1 MRMPPLLITLSCV
14 LLLGPGLAHSH
25 DLPDGL
31 GKVTFPTSCDPKV
44 QPLFDAA
51 VAMLHSYWFPEAYKT
66 FNAVLERDPSCAIA
80 HWGIAVNYLGNS
92 LVAPPPLKDIQAAW
106 AALEKART
114 IGAKTQRE
122 RDWIEAISAY
132 YRDHDKIA
140 VDQRLAAYGKAM
152 ERMTQRYPDDFEAWA
167 YHALTLQA
175 TARADDKTY
184 ANQRKAAEI
193 LERLVAQN
201 PQHPGAAHYLVH
213 AYDYPP
219 LAAQGIK
226 IARTYGKLAPAAP
239 HARHMPSHIYS
250 MVGLWEDSIAS
261 NISALEIQPNYYH
274 AYDFAVY
281 ASLQLAQDIRAKSF
295 IDKAMETYRARGDE
309 AGLNFVFHTA
319 LAALPARY
327 MLERAD
333 WKGAAS
339 LPVSN
344 TKFPAADS
352 LTRFARGLGMARSGD
367 LAGAKREL
375 EAMLQLGGALEKS
388 NNQYWADR
396 TREQM
401 LAVRAWVALAEGDRD
416 QAESSMR
423 EAADREDASVKN
435 VAMENRLYPMRELLA
450 EMLLELGRAA
460 NALREF
466 EASIQ
471 ETPNRY
477 RGLWGAA
484 RAAKAAGE
492 QQKAAAYY
500 AKVVELTKSSDSSR
514 PEIALAKAHI
524 AQR

>member
-1 MRMPPLLITLSCV
+1 MKTPRLVVLSCALV
-14 LLLGPGLAHSH
+14 LAAGPAESH
-25 DLPDGL
+25 DLPDRL
-31 GKVTFPTSCDPKV
+31 GKVSFPTSCDPKV

-51 VAMLHSYWFPEAYKT
+51 VAMQHSYWFPEAHKT
-66 FNAVLERDPSCAIA
+66 FNTVLERDPACAIA
-80 HWGIAVNYLGNS
+80 YWGLAVNYVGNS
-92 LVAPPPLKDIQAAW
+92 LVAPPPPKDVEAGW
-106 AALEKART
+106 NALEKARAA
-114 IGAKTQRE
+114 GAKTQRE
-122 RDWIEAISAY
+122 RDWIEAIGAY

-140 VDQRLAAYGKAM
+140 LDQRLAAYSKAM
-152 ERMTQRYPDDFEAWA
+152 ERMTERYPGDFEAWV
-167 YHALTLQA
+167 YYALTLQA
-175 TARADDKTY
+175 TAPTDDKTY
-184 ANQRKAAEI
+184 ANQRRAAEI

-250 MVGLWEDSIAS
+250 MVGLWADSIES
-261 NISALEIQPNYYH
+261 NLSALEIQPNYYH

-281 ASLQLAQDIRAKSF
+281 ASLQLAQDARAKSF

-309 AGLNFVFHTA
+309 PGLNFVFHAA

-333 WKGAAS
+333 WKGASS
-339 LPVSN
+339 LPVSS
-344 TKFPAADS
+344 TQFPAADS

-375 EAMLQLGGALEKS
+375 EAMQQLGGVLEKS

-396 TREQM
+396 TREQI

-416 QAESSMR
+416 QARSSMR

-450 EMLLELGRAA
+450 EMLLELGQPA

-484 RAAKAAGE
+484 RAAEAAGE
-492 QQKAAAYY
+492 QKKAAAYY
-500 AKVVELTKSSDSSR
+500 ANVIELTKTSDGSR
-514 PEIALAKAHI
+514 PEIALSKARI
-524 AQR
+524 ARQ

>member
-1 MRMPPLLITLSCV
+1 MKTPRLVV
-14 LLLGPGLAHSH
+14 LAGALVLAAGPAGSH
-25 DLPDGL
+25 DLPDRL
-31 GKVTFPTSCDPKV
+31 GKVSFPTSCDPKV

-51 VAMLHSYWFPEAYKT
+51 VAMQHSYWFPEAHKT
-66 FNAVLERDPSCAIA
+66 FNAVLERDPACAIA
-80 HWGIAVNYLGNS
+80 YWGLAVNYVGNS
-92 LVAPPPLKDIQAAW
+92 LVAPPPPKDVEAGW
-106 AALEKART
+106 NALEKARAA
-114 IGAKTQRE
+114 GAKTQRE

-140 VDQRLAAYGKAM
+140 LDRRLAAYSKAM
-152 ERMTQRYPDDFEAWA
+152 ERMTERYPGDFEAWV
-167 YHALTLQA
+167 YYALTLQA
-175 TARADDKTY
+175 MAPTDDKTY
-184 ANQRKAAEI
+184 ANQRRAAEI

-250 MVGLWEDSIAS
+250 MVGLWADSIES
-261 NISALEIQPNYYH
+261 NLSALEIQPNYYH

-281 ASLQLAQDIRAKSF
+281 ASLQLAQDARAKAF
-295 IDKAMETYRARGDE
+295 IDKAMETYRARGE
-309 AGLNFVFHTA
+309 EPGLNFVFHAA

-333 WKGAAS
+333 WKGASS
-339 LPVSN
+339 LPVSGS
-344 TKFPAADS
+344 KFPAADS

-375 EAMLQLGGALEKS
+375 EAMQQLGGVLEKS

-396 TREQM
+396 TREQI

-416 QAESSMR
+416 QARSSMR

-450 EMLLELGRAA
+450 EMLLELGQPA

-484 RAAKAAGE
+484 RAAEAAGERKKAAG
-492 QQKAAAYY
+492 YY
-500 AKVVELTKSSDSSR
+500 ANVIELTKTSDGSR
-514 PEIALAKAHI
+514 PEIALSKARI
-524 AQR
+524 ARQ

>member
-1 MRMPPLLITLSCV
+1 MKTSPLFIALSCV
-14 LLLGPGLAHSH
+14 LLLGPDPARSH
-25 DLPDGL
+25 DLPDQL

-44 QPLFDAA
+44 QPLFNAA
-51 VAMLHSYWFPEAYKT
+51 VAMQHSYWFPEAHKT
-66 FNAVLERDPSCAIA
+66 FSTVLERDPACAIA
-80 HWGIAVNYLGNS
+80 YWGLAVNYVGNS
-92 LVAPPPLKDIQAAW
+92 LVAPPPLKDVEAGW
-106 AALEKART
+106 NALEKARAA
-114 IGAKTQRE
+114 GAKTQRE

-140 VDQRLAAYGKAM
+140 LNQRLAAYSKAM
-152 ERMTQRYPDDFEAWA
+152 ERLTERYPDDFEAWV
-167 YHALTLQA
+167 YYALTLQA
-175 TARADDKTY
+175 TAPTDDKTY

-250 MVGLWEDSIAS
+250 MVGLWEESIAS

-281 ASLQLAQDIRAKSF
+281 ASLQLAQDIRAKAF
-295 IDKAMETYRARGDE
+295 IDKAMETYRARGE
-309 AGLNFVFHTA
+309 EPGLNFVFHTA

-339 LPVSN
+339 LPAGN

-367 LAGAKREL
+367 LAGAKGEL

-396 TREQM
+396 TREQI
-401 LAVRAWVALAEGDRD
+401 LAVRAWVALAQGDRD
-416 QAESSMR
+416 QAQSSMR

-450 EMLLELGRAA
+450 EMLLELGQPA

-466 EASIQ
+466 EASIH

-492 QQKAAAYY
+492 PQKAATYY
-500 AKVVELTKSSDSSR
+500 ARIVELTKTSDSSR
-514 PEIALAKAHI
+514 PEIALAKERI

>member
-1 MRMPPLLITLSCV
+1 MKTPRLVVLSCALV
-14 LLLGPGLAHSH
+14 LAAGAADSH
-25 DLPDGL
+25 DLPDQL
-31 GKVTFPTSCDPKV
+31 GKVSFPTSCDPRV

-51 VAMLHSYWFPEAYKT
+51 VAMQHSYWFPEAHKT
-66 FNAVLERDPSCAIA
+66 FNTVLERDPACAIA
-80 HWGIAVNYLGNS
+80 YWGLAVNYVGNS
-92 LVAPPPLKDIQAAW
+92 LVAPPPPKDLEAGW
-106 AALEKART
+106 NALEKARAA
-114 IGAKTQRE
+114 GAKTQRE

-132 YRDHDKIA
+132 YRDHDKLA
-140 VDQRLAAYGKAM
+140 LTQRLAAYSKAM
-152 ERMTQRYPDDFEAWA
+152 ERMTERYPGDFEAWV
-167 YHALTLQA
+167 YYALTLQA
-175 TARADDKTY
+175 TAPTDDKTY
-184 ANQRKAAEI
+184 ANQRRAAEI

-226 IARTYGKLAPAAP
+226 IARIYGKLAPAAP

-250 MVGLWEDSIAS
+250 MVGLWADSIES
-261 NISALEIQPNYYH
+261 NLSALEIQPNYYH

-281 ASLQLAQDIRAKSF
+281 ASLQLAQDARAKSF
-295 IDKAMETYRARGDE
+295 IDKATETYRARGDE
-309 AGLNFVFHTA
+309 PGLNLVFHAA

-333 WKGAAS
+333 WKGASS
-339 LPVSN
+339 LPVSS

-375 EAMLQLGGALEKS
+375 EAMLQLGGVLEKS

-396 TREQM
+396 TREQI

-416 QAESSMR
+416 QARSSMR

-450 EMLLELGRAA
+450 EMLLELGQPA

-484 RAAKAAGE
+484 RAAEAAGE
-492 QQKAAAYY
+492 QKKAAAYY
-500 AKVVELTKSSDSSR
+500 ANVIELTKESDGSR
-514 PEIALAKAHI
+514 PEIALSKARI
-524 AQR
+524 ARQ

>member
-1 MRMPPLLITLSCV
+1 MKTPPFLITLSCV
-14 LLLGPGLAHSH
+14 LLLGPGLAQSH

-31 GKVTFPTSCDPKV
+31 GKVTFPTSCDAKV
-44 QPLFDAA
+44 QPLFDTA
-51 VAMLHSYWFPEAYKT
+51 VAMQHSYWFPEAHKT
-66 FNAVLERDPSCAIA
+66 FNTVLERDPACAIA
-80 HWGIAVNYLGNS
+80 YWGLAVNYLGNS
-92 LVAPPPLKDIQAAW
+92 LVAPPPLKDVEAGW
-106 AALEKART
+106 NALEKARAA
-114 IGAKTQRE
+114 GAKTQRE

-140 VDQRLAAYGKAM
+140 LPQRLAAYSKAM
-152 ERMTQRYPDDFEAWA
+152 ERMTERYPDDFEAWA
-167 YHALTLQA
+167 YYALTLQA

-184 ANQRKAAEI
+184 ANQRRAAGI

-219 LAAQGIK
+219 LATQGIK

-274 AYDFAVY
+274 AHDFAVY

-295 IDKAMETYRARGDE
+295 VDKALETYRARGDE
-309 AGLNFVFHTA
+309 SGLTLGSYAA
-319 LAALPARY
+319 LAALQARY
-327 MLERAD
+327 VLERAD
-333 WKGAAS
+333 WKGAVS

-367 LAGAKREL
+367 LAGAKREI
-375 EAMLQLGGALEKS
+375 EAMLQLGGGLEKS

-396 TREQM
+396 TREQV

-416 QAESSMR
+416 QAQSSMR
-423 EAADREDASVKN
+423 EAADREDASVKS

-450 EMLLELGRAA
+450 EMLLELGQPA

-500 AKVVELTKSSDSSR
+500 AKVVELTKNSDSSR

-524 AQR
+524 AQQ

>member
-1 MRMPPLLITLSCV
+1 MKTPRLVVLSCALV
-14 LLLGPGLAHSH
+14 LAAGAADSH
-25 DLPDGL
+25 DLPDRL
-31 GKVTFPTSCDPKV
+31 GKVSFPTSCDPRV

-51 VAMLHSYWFPEAYKT
+51 VAMQHSYWFPEAHKT
-66 FNAVLERDPSCAIA
+66 FNTVLERDPACAIA
-80 HWGIAVNYLGNS
+80 YWGLAVNYVGNS
-92 LVAPPPLKDIQAAW
+92 LVAPPPLKDLEAGW
-106 AALEKART
+106 NALEKARAA
-114 IGAKTQRE
+114 GAKTQRE

-132 YRDHDKIA
+132 YRDHDQLA
-140 VDQRLAAYGKAM
+140 LTQRLAAYSKAM
-152 ERMTQRYPDDFEAWA
+152 ERMTERYPDDFEAWV
-167 YHALTLQA
+167 YYALTLQA
-175 TARADDKTY
+175 TAPTDDKTY
-184 ANQRKAAEI
+184 ANQRRAAEI

-226 IARTYGKLAPAAP
+226 IARIYGKLAPAAP

-250 MVGLWEDSIAS
+250 MVGLWADSIES
-261 NISALEIQPNYYH
+261 NLSALEIQPNYYH

-281 ASLQLAQDIRAKSF
+281 ASLQLAQDARAKSF

-309 AGLNFVFHTA
+309 PGLNFVFHAA

-333 WKGAAS
+333 WKGASS
-339 LPVSN
+339 LPVSS

-375 EAMLQLGGALEKS
+375 EAMLQLGGVLEKS

-396 TREQM
+396 TREQI

-416 QAESSMR
+416 QARSSMR

-450 EMLLELGRAA
+450 EMLLELGQPA

-484 RAAKAAGE
+484 RAAEAAGE
-492 QQKAAAYY
+492 QKKAAAYY
-500 AKVVELTKSSDSSR
+500 ANVIELTKESDGSR
-514 PEIALAKAHI
+514 PEIALSKARI
-524 AQR
+524 ARQ